1 MLKFAIVLFSIIFL
15 VSLSLGNEED
25 GNEWDDFMANNHEET
40 SYNVKGKMDK
50 RLRQEKKDQI
60 KKDFKSKND
69 RLAQSL
75 KTMKNQIEIQ
85 KEIFERNFNNAK
97 KASKVQSK
105 IFMEKIREND

>member
-1 MLKFAIVLFSIIFL
+1 MLKFAIVLFSITFL

-25 GNEWDDFMANNHEET
+25 GYEWDDFMSNNHEET

-69 RLAQSL
+69 RLVQSL
-75 KTMKNQIEIQ
+75 KTMKNQIEIR
-85 KEIFERNFNNAK
+85 KDLFERNLKDSK

-105 IFMEKIREND
+105 IFMEKIREKD